1 MKLKHLL
8 DYYIKAPIRFN
19 DIFQTTL
26 EYGYIDKNRKTS
38 ANLCGIIIPLEGE
51 AEFRLNGKKYMINKQ
66 IFLHAGSQMT
76 INFKA
81 LGEQSFTYMVLHYA
95 VSDVNRYPL
104 ANEHF
109 AFTLN
114 QSEQL
119 LATAELL
126 KKQAAYPD
134 DFSKLRCQTIF
145 IQFIEQLLIH
155 LREGQDGENSLVKRI
170 VSYIH
175 KYYQEGISVAEIQK
189 EFSIDARKLPQLF
202 QQYTGLTPLQ
212 YIIEL
217 RLRDAKNLLRNT
229 NLSIGN
235 IGEEVGYN
243 DAFYF
248 SRIFKKN
255 IGISPKE
262 YRKTMQGN

>member
-1 MKLKHLL
+1 MKELL
-8 DYYIKAPIRFN
+8 NYYNEAPIRFN

-26 EYGYIDKNRKTS
+26 EYGYIDRNRKTS

-51 AEFRLNGKKYMINKQ
+51 AEFRLNGKKYSLNKE
-66 IFLHAGSQMT
+66 IFLHAGSQMS
-76 INFKA
+76 INFRA
-81 LGEQSFTYMVLHYA
+81 LGNQSFTYMVLHYA
-95 VSDVNRYPL
+95 VSDVEKFPL

-109 AFTLN
+109 PFTLN
-114 QSEQL
+114 QSDQL

-155 LREGQDGENSLVKRI
+155 LREGQEGENSLVKRI

-175 KYYQEGISVAEIQK
+175 KYYQEGISVAEIQE
-189 EFSIDARKLPQLF
+189 EFSIDARRLPQLF

-229 NLSIGN
+229 KQSVGEIGR
-235 IGEEVGYN
+235 EVGYD

-262 YRKTMQGN
+262 YRKKMQGE